1 MLRYSSVDW
10 CGGGTWDGRRQIL
23 ERIGFGGWGAWRSG
37 LGAPE
42 PDVPQE
48 LDEPKESTDEETE
61 SSSSSEDETDD
72 DESGVW
78 CKRLVRRKEH
88 RKLITYGVSKE
99 DGKVYTV
106 VNGLCQGE
114 LVPDFEL

>member
-1 MLRYSSVDW
+1 MPIGWRSIFL
-10 CGGGTWDGRRQIL
+10 
-23 ERIGFGGWGAWRSG
+23 RIGFGGWDAWRSG

-42 PDVPQE
+42 PDE
-48 LDEPKESTDEETE
+48 REEFDEPEESADEETE

-99 DGKVYTV
+99 DGKVYTL
-106 VNGLCQGE
+106 VNGLDQGE